1 LHIVTKILVI
11 LATILSVLLAGLS
24 IAYTSNAQRI
34 KSELRTERQRA
45 TAAEATASEAAQA
58 AAAEREVL
66 QEKIGTLE
74 ATLQEST
81 SRLAGLQ
88 GDNARLLAEVN
99 SLKQNQA
106 TYAGQIDQFT
116 SVIKTYATLNESQS
130 QELETL
136 RARALDANRK
146 EIALSDRINDLQG
159 ELEVARETTRSL
171 QEQLVALREQ
181 AHRGGFADAGAAR
194 GVGAGFLRAPSD
206 FRARVTAV
214 QRDPAGNTLV
224 EISGGSS
231 DKLRE
236 GMRLSVTRD
245 GSNWVGSIVVER
257 VNINDS
263 IARVSMIG
271 PHGDIQAGDIVIPT
285 AL

>member
-1 LHIVTKILVI
+1 MHIVTKILVI

-34 KSELRTERQRA
+34 KGELRTERQRA

-58 AAAEREVL
+58 GAAEREVL
-66 QEKIGTLE
+66 QEKIATLE
-74 ATLQEST
+74 ASLQEAT

-106 TYAGQIDQFT
+106 TYSGQIDQFT
-116 SVIKTYATLNESQS
+116 SVIRTYAALNESQS
-130 QELETL
+130 AELETL
-136 RARALDANRK
+136 RSRALDANRK

-181 AHRGGFADAGAAR
+181 ADRGGLADLGPAGAGA
-194 GVGAGFLRAPSD
+194 AGFLRAPSN

-214 QRDPAGNTLV
+214 DRDPAGNTLV
-224 EISGGSS
+224 EISGGAS

-236 GMRLSVTRD
+236 GMRLNITRD
-245 GSNWVGSIVVER
+245 GSNWVGAIVVER

-263 IARVSMIG
+263 IARVAILG
-271 PHGDIQAGDIVIPT
+271 DHGEVRAGDIVIPT
-285 AL
+285 L